1 MKAAEDGKVSIYAS
15 EEIIM
20 EISHVLTFSK
30 LEKIYES
37 KGLRRDQLIEAVL
50 KIARFVKAAKKVS
63 VVSEHPADDKFLEY
77 ASAIKADYLVSGDKH
92 LLKLICYH
100 KTKVLSVNE
109 FLQVLEA
116 KG

>member
-1 MKAAEDGKVSIYAS
+1 
-15 EEIIM
+15 
-20 EISHVLTFSK
+20 
-30 LEKIYES
+30 
-37 KGLRRDQLIEAVL
+37 
-50 KIARFVKAAKKVS
+50 
-63 VVSEHPADDKFLEY
+63 
-77 ASAIKADYLVSGDKH
+77 LVSGDKH